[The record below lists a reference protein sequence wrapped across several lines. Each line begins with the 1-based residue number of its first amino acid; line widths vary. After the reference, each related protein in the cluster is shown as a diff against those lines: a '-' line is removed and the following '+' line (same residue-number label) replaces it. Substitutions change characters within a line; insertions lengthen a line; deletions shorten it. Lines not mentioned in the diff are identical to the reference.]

1 MFDSVDPENLNDNH
15 DGEPDE
21 GHLDDDDDEEE
32 EPNEGH
38 PEEEAEEEGVEVEA
52 DNGVA
57 AKVEQLAPKQ
67 PPE

>member
-1 MFDSVDPENLNDNH
+1 MDVYEPHGLMYDSDLENVNENDVIDNC
-15 DGEPDE
+15 D
-21 GHLDDDDDEEE
+21 E

>member
-1 MFDSVDPENLNDNH
+1 MFDYEPQRLVFDSVDPENKNIKYD
-15 DGEPDE
+15 
-21 GHLDDDDDEEE
+21 E